1 VPLELTVE
9 GIKVPP
15 KNLIKVLRFPG
26 QVYRAAMKGAVDI
39 IYDTTTTN
47 IHLFNVDKAAL
58 IADKAR
64 YSEMAKKEGFGLGDL
79 PKSTDPPVEY
89 VEDEGYKDKMV
100 NEGKTTPD
108 MISFKDVN
116 VPAWRYYF
124 LNMDD
129 PKQPY
134 IEMGKENRFP
144 HVRNYVELYM
154 NGYYK
159 ADFANAEIEY
169 SAPNE
174 KGQRHPTLMEF
185 IEEDIQYM
193 KGRDFLLSAYLLSL
207 RNISNEL
214 KFQLEKA
221 IRVG

>member
-1 VPLELTVE
+1 
-9 GIKVPP
+9 
-15 KNLIKVLRFPG
+15 
-26 QVYRAAMKGAVDI
+26 
-39 IYDTTTTN
+39 
-47 IHLFNVDKAAL
+47 
-58 IADKAR
+58 
-64 YSEMAKKEGFGLGDL
+64 
-79 PKSTDPPVEY
+79 
-89 VEDEGYKDKMV
+89 
-100 NEGKTTPD
+100 
-108 MISFKDVN
+108 
-116 VPAWRYYF
+116 
-124 LNMDD
+124 
-129 PKQPY
+129 
-134 IEMGKENRFP
+134 
-144 HVRNYVELYM
+144 M